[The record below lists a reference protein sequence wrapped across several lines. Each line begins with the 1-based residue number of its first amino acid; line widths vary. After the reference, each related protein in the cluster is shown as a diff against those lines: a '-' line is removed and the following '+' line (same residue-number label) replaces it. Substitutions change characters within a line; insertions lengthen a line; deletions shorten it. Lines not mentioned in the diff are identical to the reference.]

1 MLVLNARLTVAPEAR
16 ADVLTAIA
24 ALVAATRREPGCL
37 GFACW
42 EDPWSPGAF
51 AVVGEWRDRDAIVDH
66 ERSAHVAAF
75 KQDASALV
83 RSRQPTLVYEV
94 AAVHDLGAVVDGPPS
109 PRVGRGV

>member
-16 ADVLTAIA
+16 ADFLAAIA
-24 ALVAATRREPGCL
+24 ALVAATRREPDCL

-51 AVVGEWRDRDAIVDH
+51 AVFGEWRDRAALVDH
-66 ERSAHVAAF
+66 ERSEHVAAF
-75 KQDASALV
+75 QHDASALV

-94 AAVHDLGAVVDGPPS
+94 GAIHALGAVVDDPPS
-109 PRVGRGV
+109 P